1 MKKNSWVSLT
11 LLFVTYFIFGW
22 KLSEFDVPPHQTW
35 FLAIASILVL
45 AIALSFPM
53 RNIKALI
60 SGWFSSDIGAFL
72 SIIVGAFVAVVV
84 FAWMHLFATCL
95 LLISAGALARLDIQI
110 SGWKNWR
117 AFAVLATISL
127 TGVGLGGAIEFWSK
141 TGRLVFS

>member
-11 LLFVTYFIFGW
+11 LLFVTYFTLGW
-22 KLSEFDVPPHQTW
+22 KLSEFDVPPHLSW

-45 AIALSFPM
+45 TVALSFPL
-53 RNIKALI
+53 REIKALI
-60 SGWFSSDIGAFL
+60 FRWFSSDIGAFL

-95 LLISAGALARLDIQI
+95 LLISAGALARLDIQM

-117 AFAVLATISL
+117 AFAVLASISL
-127 TGVGLGGAIEFWSK
+127 TGVALGGALEFWSK

>member
-11 LLFVTYFIFGW
+11 LLFVTYFTFGW
-22 KLSEFDVPPHQTW
+22 KLSEFDVPPHLTW

-45 AIALSFPM
+45 AAALSFPL
-53 RNIKALI
+53 RDIKALI
-60 SGWFSSDIGAFL
+60 MRWFSSDIGAFL

-84 FAWMHLFATCL
+84 FAWLHLFATCL

-127 TGVGLGGAIEFWSK
+127 TGVALGGTLEFWLK